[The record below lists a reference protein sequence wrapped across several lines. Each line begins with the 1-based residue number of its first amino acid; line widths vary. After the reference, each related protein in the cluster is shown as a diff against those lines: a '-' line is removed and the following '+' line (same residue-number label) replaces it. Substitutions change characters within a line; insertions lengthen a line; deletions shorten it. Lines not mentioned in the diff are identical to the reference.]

1 METIA
6 DRINEI
12 LRVKGIKKTEL
23 AKRIGIS
30 DSSVSTMCSGKS
42 NPSGQTI
49 TMICREFGVNPEWLK
64 NGVGEKFI
72 AAPSAPLDMMA
83 RKYHLR
89 LKDYVFVEK
98 LVNLSEAERDALYRF
113 MVDVI
118 AASTACGADPNSYV
132 YEDGVPSPE
141 EIAAAEAA
149 YEKSL
154 GIAQSTE
161 GASALNT
168 TEDMACTV

>member
-12 LRVKGIKKTEL
+12 LKIKGIKKTEF

-42 NPSGQTI
+42 KPSGQTI
-49 TMICREFGVNPEWLK
+49 TMICREFGVNPEWLRD
-64 NGVGEKFI
+64 GVGEKFI

-83 RKYHLR
+83 RKYRLR
-89 LKDYVFVEK
+89 LKDYVLIEK
-98 LVNLSEAERDALYRF
+98 LVNLSEVERDALYRF

-132 YEDGVPSPE
+132 FEEGTPSPE
-141 EIAAAEAA
+141 ETAAAEAA

-154 GIAQSTE
+154 GIAPSTA
-161 GASALNT
+161 ASASNT
-168 TEDMACTV
+168 TEDTDCVV

>member
-1 METIA
+1 MKTKMETIA

-12 LRVKGIKKTEL
+12 LKIKGIKKTEF

-42 NPSGQTI
+42 KPSGQTI
-49 TMICREFGVNPEWLK
+49 TMICREFGVNPEWLRD
-64 NGVGEKFI
+64 GVGEKFI

-83 RKYHLR
+83 RKYRLR
-89 LKDYVFVEK
+89 LKDYVLIEK

-118 AASTACGADPNSYV
+118 AASTAEEGT
-132 YEDGVPSPE
+132 PSPE
-141 EIAAAEAA
+141 ETAAAEAA

-154 GIAQSTE
+154 GIAPSTA
-161 GASALNT
+161 ASASST
-168 TEDMACTV
+168 TEDTA